1 MSYAPASTPGR
12 GELAEFLSRELRRL
26 AAAINAL
33 DGQDTVSYTNSPF
46 TLSAANDFL
55 GVSATSSMNVTL
67 PPLAG
72 NFGRKFQVKKLDA
85 TAAVVV
91 LDGHSSETIDG
102 QGTRTLSAQYQF
114 LTLIAGISDWHII
127 GR

>member
-1 MSYAPASTPGR
+1 MPYAPASTPGK
-12 GELAEFLSRELRRL
+12 GELAEYLSRELRRL
-26 AAAINAL
+26 AIAVNAL
-33 DGQDTVSYTNSPF
+33 DGQDTVTYTNSPM
-46 TLSAANDFL
+46 TLGPENDFV

-91 LDGHSSETIDG
+91 LDGNGSETIDG
-102 QGTRTLSAQYQF
+102 AATKTLSAQYAF
-114 LTLIAGISDWHII
+114 FAVIGGVTDWHII

>member
-1 MSYAPASTPGR
+1 MGYAPASTPGK
-12 GELAEFLSRELRRL
+12 GELAEYLSRELRRL
-26 AAAINAL
+26 AIAVNAL
-33 DGQDTVSYTNSPF
+33 DGQDTVTYTNSPM
-46 TLSAANDFL
+46 TLGPENDFV

-91 LDGHSSETIDG
+91 LTGPETIDG
-102 QGTRTLSAQYQF
+102 AATKTLSAQYAF
-114 LTLIAGISDWHII
+114 FAVIGGITDWHII